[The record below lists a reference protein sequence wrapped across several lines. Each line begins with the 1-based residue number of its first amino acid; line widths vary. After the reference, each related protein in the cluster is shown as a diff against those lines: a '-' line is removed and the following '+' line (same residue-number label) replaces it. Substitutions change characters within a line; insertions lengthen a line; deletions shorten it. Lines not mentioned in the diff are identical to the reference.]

1 MSKKNS
7 FRISCYV
14 PILDGC
20 LGSRSFQGNQSGE
33 AILFFDSIKIS
44 KEENIIPAS
53 IPAPAILTDGKK

>member
-1 MSKKNS
+1 M
-7 FRISCYV
+7 

-33 AILFFDSIKIS
+33 AILFFDSINIS

-53 IPAPAILTDGKK
+53 IPATAILTDGKK